1 MQDREIVAAIV
12 AGEPGGLAAAYGR
25 YAPALH
31 AYCRSMLDEQD
42 AADAVQDTFII
53 AADKLAGLRD
63 PDRLRPWLYA
73 VARNECRH
81 RLRLRA
87 SAAHL
92 DEAGVA
98 RASAVTE
105 ETDPGTGAQRAEL
118 RVLVGAAL
126 AGMNPSDR
134 EIIELNLRHDLEGAD
149 LADALGVPRNQAH
162 ALASRARSHFE
173 TSLGALLVARSGREA
188 CPELASILSGW
199 DGQMTPL
206 LRKRINRHIERC
218 ERCGERKRRELSP
231 AMLLGLLPVAAL
243 PVALREQV
251 FRLVSDTSPAA
262 AAHRAQVV
270 QRAGQFGPS
279 GFPQPLDPPRSRTR
293 RPSHLTSAAGAA
305 AALVAIGAV
314 LTFFLMHQPGRSP
327 AGPQAAGRIPHVFP
341 SPVVPGGTPTVSASP
356 GASGG
361 PSSAPGVPG
370 SPGPGASRSPGQPSP
385 GSSPSPS
392 GSGQPS
398 PSPSTAPSSGPPPS
412 PTPTPAPS
420 PPAGTLTESPA
431 TVYISPS
438 LSLSGLT
445 WWTGTFT
452 LTAHGGRVGHYTVT
466 VPSRYSEEM
475 TVSPASGSLADGSSV
490 TVTVRAS
497 VGGLFSRA
505 KLTVSPGNSTVTV
518 CYSALGG

>member
-25 YAPALH
+25 YAPVLH

-73 VARNECRH
+73 VARNECRR

-87 SAAHL
+87 SAASL

-98 RASAVTE
+98 EPSAVTD
-105 ETDPGTGAQRAEL
+105 ETDPGTGVQRAEL
-118 RVLVGAAL
+118 RVLVGEAL
-126 AGMNPSDR
+126 AGMNASDR
-134 EIIELNLRHDLEGAD
+134 EIIELNLRHDLDGAD

-173 TSLGALLVARSGREA
+173 TSLGALLVARSGRQA
-188 CPELASILSGW
+188 CPELAGILSGW
-199 DGQMTPL
+199 DAQMTPL

-231 AMLLGLLPVAAL
+231 VMLLGLLPVAAL

-251 FRLVSDTSPAA
+251 FRLVSGTSPAA

-270 QRAGQFGPS
+270 ERAGHFGHS
-279 GFPQPLDPPRSRTR
+279 GFPPPLDPPRLRTR
-293 RPSHLTSAAGAA
+293 RASHLTAAAGAA
-305 AALVAIGAV
+305 AALMAGVAV
-314 LTFFLMHQPGRSP
+314 LTFFLMHQHGSSP
-327 AGPQAAGRIPHVFP
+327 AGPQAAGPTPHVFP
-341 SPVVPGGTPTVSASP
+341 SPVVPGGTPTASSHVSASP
-356 GASGG
+356 GPSGIT
-361 PSSAPGVPG
+361 PGVPG
-370 SPGPGASRSPGQPSP
+370 PPGPGPSRSPGQPSP
-385 GSSPSPS
+385 GRPSASPS
-392 GSGQPS
+392 GSGQP
-398 PSPSTAPSSGPPPS
+398 PPS
-412 PTPTPAPS
+412 PTTAPPSGSPSPTPAPP

-452 LTAHGGRVGHYTVT
+452 LTAHGGRVGHYAVS
-466 VPSRYSEEM
+466 VPSRYAGKL
-475 TVSPASGSLADGSSV
+475 TVSPASGSLANGSSV
-490 TVTVRAS
+490 TVTVRAP
-497 VGGLFSRA
+497 VTGLFSRA
-505 KLTVSPGNSTVTV
+505 KLTVSPGNITVTV